1 MKFAR
6 LNSAFALLAVLSMA
20 SLSTAWAQDGN
31 GRSAEEI
38 LARQRVKQLTSLFQ
52 LNPEQKGK
60 VEVIVLDEFK
70 QVAQVKGD
78 DNIPLQDKF
87 AKQDAIRTE
96 SKAKI
101 KAELTSE
108 QLAKWDELEKKGKKP
123 KK

>member
-1 MKFAR
+1 MITLRKKP
-6 LNSAFALLAVLSMA
+6 ALFRPEVLVS
-20 SLSTAWAQDGN
+20 DVN
-31 GRSAEEI
+31 GRELGRLRSKMFTI
-38 LARQRVKQLTSLFQ
+38 GGGFHVFD
-52 LNPEQKGK
+52 PGG
-60 VEVIVLDEFK
+60 VH
-70 QVAQVKGD
+70 VAQVKGD